1 MKYYCNPLNL
11 PYKYQLRGEGHPI
24 NREAADPTL
33 IRFKGGYFLFPSMTA
48 GFFTSDDLADWEFH
62 PFIGQMPI
70 YDYAPDVCAVGDW
83 LYFSASNGQTRS
95 YYRTKDPRCDGF
107 EKIPAT
113 FPFWDPHLFRDEDGR
128 LYFYWG
134 CSDKTP
140 IYGVEVDAESLLP
153 KCAPVG
159 LIWGHPEKLGYE
171 RMGQENVPWKAG
183 ALPYIEGPWMTKYKG
198 RYYLQ
203 YAAPGTEFNVYADGV
218 YEGDSPL
225 GPFHLANNNPYSFQP
240 GGFIT
245 GAGHGS
251 TLRAHNGNWWH
262 TATMQISHNHPYERR
277 LGLWRAGFDDDGE
290 LYCDQRFGDWPK
302 AIADMPWDP
311 PRWMLLSYGKPVRV
325 SSGIHAECA
334 VDENIR
340 TWWSAGC
347 DQSGEWIE
355 VDLGEACQV
364 HAIQIN
370 FTDEGIEALPARD
383 AVWSQDLGVPRV
395 IEQRPLRIRWLLE
408 GSVDG
413 QIYFTIEDKRHA
425 TTDLP
430 HDLIIR
436 ENGFSCRFVR
446 LTITE
451 LPYHQNPKI
460 SGLRVFGK
468 GNVAAPARANAVG
481 HRIGE
486 MDAVISWD
494 TERAVG
500 AVILWGHAP
509 DKLYHSRMVYG
520 ANSGRITALIAGE
533 DAYVRVD
540 TFNEGGIA
548 EGTVFKL

>member
-11 PYKYQLRGEGHPI
+11 PYKYQLREEGYPS

-33 IRFKGGYFLFPSMTA
+33 IRFKGSYFLFPSMTA
-48 GFFTSDDLADWEFH
+48 GFFTSEDLADWEFR

-83 LYFSASNGQTRS
+83 LYFSASNGQIRS
-95 YYRTKDPRCDGF
+95 YYRTKDPRSDGF

-113 FPFWDPHLFRDEDGR
+113 FAFWDPHLFLDEDGR

-140 IYGVEVDAESLLP
+140 ICGVEVDTESLLP
-153 KCAPVG
+153 KCAPVD
-159 LIWGHPEKLGYE
+159 LIWGHPEKVGYE
-171 RMGQENVPWKAG
+171 RMGEENVPHKAD
-183 ALPYIEGPWMTKYKG
+183 ALPYIEGPWMTKWGGK
-198 RYYLQ
+198 YYLQ

-225 GPFHLANNNPYSFQP
+225 GPFHLAKNNPYSFQP

-251 TLRAHNGNWWH
+251 TLRDHDGNWWH

-277 LGLWRAGFDDDGE
+277 LGLWRAGFDKDGE

-302 AIADMPWDP
+302 ATADAPWDP
-311 PRWMLLSYGKPVRV
+311 PRWMLLSYRKPVRV

-370 FTDEGIEALPARD
+370 YADEGIHALPDSD

-413 QIYFTIEDKRHA
+413 QTYFTIEDKRHA

-436 ENGFSCRFVR
+436 ESGFSCRFVR

-468 GNVAAPARANAVG
+468 GNGSAPARANAVG

-494 TERAVG
+494 TEHAVG